1 MDVCVLLLDGNRGTG
16 PGSSGQNSQPSFAP
30 YCAMGGQA
38 KKGKLKTQIKKSFKS
53 TFYLSQHLPEPGL
66 LLMVGALPPPDL
78 AVGRDLHIK
87 YPLPQ
92 TAEAKTLGER
102 KKSVSSCFPLHVNKC
117 LLAEHFLLPKAFVG
131 HQLFNIALLNPCV
144 WLSAASPIS
153 EQGCWHF
160 VFRKYI
166 SVFR

>member
-1 MDVCVLLLDGNRGTG
+1 MGKHCLPSFLATLLLWCSQSLCHIHMDVCVLLLDGNRGTA

-53 TFYLSQHLPEPGL
+53 TTFYLSQHLPEPGL

-102 KKSVSSCFPLHVNKC
+102 KKICF
-117 LLAEHFLLPKAFVG
+117 
-131 HQLFNIALLNPCV
+131 QLFSSPC
-144 WLSAASPIS
+144 
-153 EQGCWHF
+153 
-160 VFRKYI
+160 K
-166 SVFR
+166 